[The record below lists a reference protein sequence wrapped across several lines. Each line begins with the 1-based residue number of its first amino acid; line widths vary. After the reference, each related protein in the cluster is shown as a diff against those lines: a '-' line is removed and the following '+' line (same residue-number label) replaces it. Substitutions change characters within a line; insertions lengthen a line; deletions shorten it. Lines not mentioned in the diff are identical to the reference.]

1 MVIVNDIKTIIEES
15 NKIIVRNVNTIMLQ
29 SYWNI
34 GRWIV
39 EEEKKDNE
47 KAEYGLYY

>member
-1 MVIVNDIKTIIEES
+1 MVIVNDIKTIIEEL

-39 EEEKKDNE
+39 EEEKR
-47 KAEYGLYY
+47 